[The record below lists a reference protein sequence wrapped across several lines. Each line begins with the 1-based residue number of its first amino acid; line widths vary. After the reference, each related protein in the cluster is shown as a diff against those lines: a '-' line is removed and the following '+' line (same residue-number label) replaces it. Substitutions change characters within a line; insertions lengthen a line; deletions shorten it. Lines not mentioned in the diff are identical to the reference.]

1 MAQSLLHVNNS
12 TKELCMCKFYAAEN
26 ADEKEMRRTQKKIW
40 LNDINI
46 LIITVSL
53 EITNN
58 RKINNK
64 SNWCFEN

>member
-1 MAQSLLHVNNS
+1 
-12 TKELCMCKFYAAEN
+12 MCKFYAAEN